1 MSTGSLTG
9 LSAGLSSAVE
19 ALGRQQQG
27 NDSQTKAAG
36 AARDFEALLLGQILK
51 SSHGDSGWLGA
62 DDDDA
67 CSAAIGFSE
76 EQLANSMASSGGLG
90 LAKLIRSGIASQQ
103 EAIDS
108 ASKP

>member
-1 MSTGSLTG
+1 MASSFATGFST
-9 LSAGLSSAVE
+9 AASSALD
-19 ALGRQQQG
+19 AIGQPPLKPG
-27 NDSQTKAAG
+27 DKTAA
-36 AARDFEALLLGQILK
+36 AAKDFEALLLGQILK

-67 CSAAIGFSE
+67 GSAAIGFSE

>member
-1 MSTGSLTG
+1 MASGVTTGF
-9 LSAGLSSAVE
+9 SA
-19 ALGRQQQG
+19 ALD
-27 NDSQTKAAG
+27 NAAQPNLKPG
-36 AARDFEALLLGQILK
+36 DKTAAAAKDFEALLLGQILK

-67 CSAAIGFSE
+67 GSAAIGFSE

-90 LAKLIRSGIASQQ
+90 LARLIRSGIASQQ

-108 ASKP
+108 ASKL